1 MKKLILAAV
10 VLSLP
15 FFYYACGGGSG
26 NGGDGATGTVPLYLT
41 DDMGGFKQVLVT
53 LNSAQ
58 LVHTGTSTT
67 CDLLSE
73 PESLDIANLAGV
85 LQLLDT
91 TECPEQPYNRV
102 QIGFAKAVGLMD
114 QNGQPAECLFESY
127 KAQENP
133 NQPNVLNCTDG
144 ICTISIN
151 GAINVIAE
159 TVNPFALDF
168 DLKNFEVENFGSQ
181 ACSVTLRVEP
191 QNNNDIDE
199 KMAAGYQKSVTGY
212 VSGLDLDSDSFTLT
226 TRKGAVF
233 TVDFSQARYRD
244 EPQPDLEGL
253 LQFAVAHSLPVRVM
267 AAGIDVSGESAIAAA
282 TIYVKLEGKV
292 SNLDSLNHLFT
303 LVNTAAG
310 ITSAVDYTDAA
321 SHDKVEGN
329 LVNDSWVETK
339 LFGLELDQY
348 LAHEVEV
355 EDEDAVDTDD

>member
-1 MKKLILAAV
+1 MKKLILTVA

-15 FFYYACGGGSG
+15 LFYYACGGGSDHGG
-26 NGGDGATGTVPLYLT
+26 NGATGTVPFYLT
-41 DDMGGFKQVLVT
+41 DDMGDFKQVLVT
-53 LNSAQ
+53 LKSAQ

-91 TECPEQPYNRV
+91 TECPVQPYNRV
-102 QIGFAKAVGLMD
+102 RIEFAQAVGLMD
-114 QNGQPAECLFESY
+114 QDGAAAECFFESY
-127 KAQENP
+127 KEQDNP
-133 NQPNVLNCTDG
+133 NQPNVLGCTDG
-144 ICTISIN
+144 TCAISIN
-151 GAINVIAE
+151 GAINVLAD

-168 DLKNFEVENFGSQ
+168 DLKNFEVENFGSP
-181 ACSVTLRVEP
+181 ACRVTLKVEP
-191 QNNNDIDE
+191 QNNNDIDG

-212 VSGLDLDSDSFTLT
+212 VSGLDPDADSFTLT

-233 TVDFSQARYRD
+233 TVEYWQALYRYN
-244 EPQPDLEGL
+244 PQPDLDGL
-253 LQFAVAHSLPVRVM
+253 LQLATDHGLRARVM
-267 AAGIDVSGESAIAAA
+267 AAGIDVSGESAIVAA

-303 LVNTAAG
+303 LANTAAS
-310 ITSAVDYTDAA
+310 ITGTVDYTDAA

-329 LVNDSWVETK
+329 LVNDSWVESK
-339 LFGLELDQY
+339 LFGFDLDRY

-355 EDEDAVDTDD
+355 AEVAEVDTDD